1 MNDIQKDFPI
11 SIGVRVTYEMDR
23 QFREF
28 AKVQGATI
36 SELLRGA
43 IRKMLGD
50 KGLEV
55 TRKDL

>member
-1 MNDIQKDFPI
+1 
-11 SIGVRVTYEMDR
+11 MDR

-43 IRKMLGD
+43 IRKMLGG

>member
-1 MNDIQKDFPI
+1 MNDVQKDFPV
-11 SIGVRVTYEMDR
+11 SIGVRVTSKMDK

-43 IRKMLGD
+43 IRKMLDGKNLD
-50 KGLEV
+50 A